1 MSQFSKIN
9 TTLFFKIDKSVS
21 DPFENQSQPAI
32 NENKESHLG
41 RVLGRRE
48 KDKAQLTED
57 EIMEDKIADWLF
69 KAFTHESSHHLL
81 FNEDLIQIA
90 LFCLE
95 CCEEISIDVKRKLAR
110 LISISTLIQ
119 ERLLKEE
126 IILGICHLLK
136 HKDELEML
144 GHTVLAWS
152 HMAMNYDFC
161 ISPLSTHV
169 MDHLV
174 PLIPIFK
181 GKDLYVLLV
190 TISKIMQGRD
200 ENRNVFFYTSKSK
213 VLSQPQMNKR
223 RHSLIWGTF

>member
-1 MSQFSKIN
+1 ME
-9 TTLFFKIDKSVS
+9 KSGS
-21 DPFENQSQPAI
+21 DPLELSSQPGA
-32 NENKESHLG
+32 NENKGNHLG
-41 RVLGRRE
+41 RVLGRSA
-48 KDKAQLTED
+48 KDKALLTEE

-95 CCEEISIDVKRKLAR
+95 WWKEISIDVKRKLAR

-126 IILGICHLLK
+126 IILGICHLLE

-144 GHTVLAWS
+144 GHTVLACS
-152 HMAMNYDFC
+152 HVAMNYEFC
-161 ISPLSTHV
+161 SSPLSTQV
-169 MDHLV
+169 MNNLV

-200 ENRNVFFYTSKSK
+200 ENRNVFFY
-213 VLSQPQMNKR
+213 MNKSR
-223 RHSLIWGTF
+223 LLI